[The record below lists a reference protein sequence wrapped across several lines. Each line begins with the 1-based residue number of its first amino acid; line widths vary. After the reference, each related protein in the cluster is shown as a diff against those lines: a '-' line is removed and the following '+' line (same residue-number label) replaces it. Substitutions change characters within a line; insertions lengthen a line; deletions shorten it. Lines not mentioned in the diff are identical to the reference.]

1 MVVSSNMIAQLASQQ
16 GQSAVLPVIGTGAVG
31 EPQLWVNQPRTPQ
44 RRQLPWAD
52 PSPAVI
58 VLVANPASFG
68 LVLNAAAAE
77 TIQLDVT
84 AEE

>member
-1 MVVSSNMIAQLASQQ
+1 MIAQLASQQ
-16 GQSAVLPVIGTGAVG
+16 GQSAVLPVIGTGALG
-31 EPQLWVNQPRTPQ
+31 EPQLWIQQPRTPQ
-44 RRQLPWAD
+44 RRRVPWVD
-52 PSPAVI
+52 PSTAVI
-58 VLVANPASFG
+58 VPIENPASFG